1 MPVPV
6 PVPGGGRAAEPG
18 GPWGRAAV
26 LGQQELCL
34 SAEPRTAGSDLCCPD
49 APGTGFREG
58 ATALLGHR
66 EGQKLAGA

>member
-1 MPVPV
+1 M

-34 SAEPRTAGSDLCCPD
+34 SAEPHAS
-49 APGTGFREG
+49 GTGFREG